1 MQLTEEEA
9 GWARGES
16 GPAVAMA
23 TRILAEM
30 GRILGADRLI
40 PVSSAHIDGCL
51 YHGDSGVHF
60 AERLVAGGGKVRVP
74 TTLNVGALNLLK
86 PEAGLMPPVQ
96 REMARRLM
104 VAYVAMGCQQTWT
117 CAPYQVGHRP
127 AMGEDI
133 AWAESNAVVFANSAL
148 GARTNRY
155 GDFLDI
161 CAALT
166 GRAPRYGLHLAEN
179 RRATVLVRTD
189 SLSEALKRSS
199 VFFPVLGAWLGRA
212 VGSEIAAIEG
222 LPADTSED
230 ALKALGAAAASTGAV
245 ALFHAIGVTP
255 EAPTREAICGAE
267 GEARMGG
274 TLRVI
279 ELTPEMVRQALDS
292 LSTTT
297 CGERLDVIALGS
309 PHYSLPEVLRFE
321 TARVGR
327 RFTLPVTICTNR
339 FVLHIL
345 EQQGKIA
352 EMTAAGVEFITDTC
366 VVVTPILPPTGGVLM
381 TDSGKFAHYTPP
393 NTGYSV
399 AYGSVSECVESA
411 IAGRI
416 VRSEETWR

>member
-1 MQLTEEEA
+1 MQLTDEEA
-9 GWARGES
+9 AWARGES
-16 GPAVAMA
+16 GSAMAMA

-86 PEAGLMPPVQ
+86 PEAGLMPPAQ
-96 REMARRLM
+96 RAMARRLM
-104 VAYVAMGCQQTWT
+104 QAYVALGCQQTWT

-127 AMGEDI
+127 AQGEDI
-133 AWAESNAVVFANSAL
+133 AWAESNAVVFANSVL

-166 GRAPRYGLHLAEN
+166 GRAPHYGLHLPEN
-179 RRATVLVRTD
+179 RRATILVRTG

-212 VGSEIAAIEG
+212 VGSDIAAIEG

-230 ALKALGAAAASTGAV
+230 ALKAMGAAAASTGAV

-255 EAPTREAICGAE
+255 EAPTQQAACGLE
-267 GEARMGG
+267 GPR
-274 TLRVI
+274 RVI
-279 ELTPEMVRQALDS
+279 DLTPERVREARDS

-297 CGERLDVIALGS
+297 RGESLDVIALGS
-309 PHYSLPEVLRFE
+309 PHYSLPEIQRFE
-321 TARVGR
+321 AAREGR
-327 RFTLPVTICTNR
+327 SFTLPVTICTNR
-339 FVLHIL
+339 HVFGIL
-345 EQQGKIA
+345 ERQGKVA
-352 EMTAAGVEFITDTC
+352 EMTAAGVEFLTDTC

-393 NTGYSV
+393 NTGYAV

-416 VRSEETWR
+416 VHSEETWR

>member
-1 MQLTEEEA
+1 
-9 GWARGES
+9 
-16 GPAVAMA
+16 
-23 TRILAEM
+23 
-30 GRILGADRLI
+30 
-40 PVSSAHIDGCL
+40 
-51 YHGDSGVHF
+51 
-60 AERLVAGGGKVRVP
+60 
-74 TTLNVGALNLLK
+74 VGALNLLK
-86 PEAGLMPPVQ
+86 PEFGRMPPHQ

-104 VAYVAMGCQQTWT
+104 HAYVAMGCRQTWT

-127 AMGEDI
+127 GLGEDV
-133 AWAESNAVVFANSAL
+133 AWAESNAVVFVNSVL

-166 GRAPRYGLHLAEN
+166 GRAPHYGLHLAEN
-179 RRATVLVRTD
+179 RRATVLVRTG
-189 SLSEALKRSS
+189 SLSQALKRSS

-222 LPADTSED
+222 LPADTNED

-255 EAPTREAICGAE
+255 EAPTREAAFG
-267 GEARMGG
+267 GEEPRSI
-274 TLRVI
+274 LD
-279 ELTPEMVRQALDS
+279 LTPAAVRQALDT

-297 CGERLDVIALGS
+297 RGERLDVIALGS
-309 PHYSLPEVLRFE
+309 PHYSLPEILRFE
-321 TARVGR
+321 AAREGR
-327 RFTLPVTICTNR
+327 SFALPVTICTNR
-339 FVLHIL
+339 FVLDIL
-345 EQQGKIA
+345 ERQGRIG

-399 AYGSVSECVESA
+399 AYGSVTECVESA

-416 VRSEETWR
+416 VRDQEMWR

>member
-1 MQLTEEEA
+1 VQLTEEEA
-9 GWARGES
+9 AWARGES
-16 GPAVAMA
+16 GQAMAMA
-23 TRILAEM
+23 TRILGEM

-40 PVSSAHIDGCL
+40 PVTSAHIDGCL

-60 AERLVAGGGKVRVP
+60 AERLVAGGGQVKVP

-86 PEAGLMPPVQ
+86 PEAGLMPPPQ

-104 VAYVAMGCQQTWT
+104 HAYVALGCQQTWT

-127 AMGEDI
+127 ALGEDI
-133 AWAESNAVVFANSAL
+133 AWAESNAVVFANSVL

-166 GRAPRYGLHLAEN
+166 GRAPHYGLHLPEN
-179 RRATVLVRTD
+179 RRAVILVRTD
-189 SLSEALKRSS
+189 SLSDTMKRSS
-199 VFFPVLGAWLGRA
+199 LFFPVLGAWLGRT
-212 VGSEIAAIEG
+212 VGSEIAVLDG

-245 ALFHAIGVTP
+245 ALFHAVGITP
-255 EAPTREAICGAE
+255 EAPTLEAICHPDS
-267 GEARMGG
+267 
-274 TLRVI
+274 LRLVLD
-279 ELTPEMVRQALDS
+279 LTPEMVRQALDS

-297 CGERLDVIALGS
+297 HGERLDVIALGS

-321 TARVGR
+321 AARNGR
-327 RFTLPVTICTNR
+327 RFTRPVTICTNR
-339 FVLHIL
+339 HVLTIL
-345 EQQGKIA
+345 ERQGKIP
-352 EMTAAGVEFITDTC
+352 EMTAAGVEFLTDTC

-393 NTGYSV
+393 NTGYAV

-416 VRSEETWR
+416 VRFEETWK

>member
-1 MQLTEEEA
+1 MQLTDEEA
-9 GWARGES
+9 AWARGES
-16 GPAVAMA
+16 GAALAMA

-40 PVSSAHIDGCL
+40 PVVSAHIDGCL

-60 AERLVAGGGKVRVP
+60 AERLAQGGGQVKVP

-86 PEAGLMPPVQ
+86 PEAGRLPPHQ
-96 REMARRLM
+96 RAMARRLM
-104 VAYVAMGCQQTWT
+104 EAYIAMGCRQTWT

-127 AMGEDI
+127 VLGTDI
-133 AWAESNAVVFANSAL
+133 AWAESNAVVFANSVL

-166 GRAPRYGLHLAEN
+166 GRAPHYGLHLPEN
-179 RRATVLVRTD
+179 RRATVRVRTD
-189 SLSEALKRSS
+189 ALSEELKRSS

-222 LPADTSED
+222 LPADTPED

-255 EAPTREAICGAE
+255 EAPTREAICRP
-267 GEARMGG
+267 EA
-274 TLRVI
+274 TVLD
-279 ELTPEMVRQALDS
+279 LTPEALRRALDT

-297 CGERLDVIALGS
+297 SGTQLDVVALGS
-309 PHYSLPEVLRFE
+309 PHYSLAEIDRFE
-321 TARVGR
+321 EARKGR
-327 RFTLPVTICTNR
+327 RFTRPVTICTNR
-339 FVLHIL
+339 FVLDVL
-345 EQQGKIA
+345 ERRGQAA
-352 EMTAAGVEFITDTC
+352 EMTGAGVEFLTDTC

-393 NTGYSV
+393 NTGYEV
-399 AYGSVSECVESA
+399 AYGSAAECVESA

-416 VRSEETWR
+416 VRSEEAWR

>member
-9 GWARGES
+9 VWARGES
-16 GPAVAMA
+16 GPAMAMA

-60 AERLVAGGGKVRVP
+60 AERLVAGEGQVRVP

-86 PEAGLMPPVQ
+86 PEAGLMPPPQ
-96 REMARRLM
+96 RAMALRLM
-104 VAYVAMGCQQTWT
+104 QAYIALGCRQTWT

-127 AMGEDI
+127 AQGEDI
-133 AWAESNAVVFANSAL
+133 AWAESNAVVFANSVL

-166 GRAPRYGLHLAEN
+166 GRAPRYGLHLPEN
-179 RRATVLVRTD
+179 RRATILVRTA
-189 SLSEALKRSS
+189 SLSETLKRSS
-199 VFFPVLGAWLGRA
+199 VFFPVLGAWLGRT

-222 LPADTSED
+222 LPQDTSED

-255 EAPTREAICGAE
+255 EAPTLEAACGPDGPQHE
-267 GEARMGG
+267 
-274 TLRVI
+274 I
-279 ELTPEMVRQALDS
+279 ELTPDMVRQALAT

-297 CGERLDVIALGS
+297 RGEQLDVVALGS
-309 PHYSLPEVLRFE
+309 PHYSLPEIARFE
-321 TARVGR
+321 AARQGR
-327 RFTLPVTICTNR
+327 RLKLPVTICTNR
-339 FVLHIL
+339 FVRDVL
-345 EQQGKIA
+345 ERQGKLA
-352 EMTAAGVEFITDTC
+352 EMTGAGVEFITDTC

-393 NTGYSV
+393 NTGYAV
-399 AYGSVSECVESA
+399 AYGSVTECVESA
-411 IAGRI
+411 VAGRI
-416 VRSEETWR
+416 VRNEETWR

>member
-1 MQLTEEEA
+1 VQLTEEEEA
-9 GWARGES
+9 WARGES

-40 PVSSAHIDGCL
+40 PVTSAHIDGCL

-60 AERLVAGGGKVRVP
+60 AERLVAGGGQVRVP

-86 PEAGLMPPVQ
+86 PESGLMPPHQ

-104 VAYVAMGCQQTWT
+104 AAYVAMGCRQTWT

-127 AMGEDI
+127 GLGEDI
-133 AWAESNAVVFANSAL
+133 AWAESNAVVFANSVL

-166 GRAPRYGLHLAEN
+166 GRAPHYGLHIERN
-179 RRATVLVRTD
+179 RRATVLIKTN

-222 LPADTSED
+222 LPPDTSED

-255 EAPTREAICGAE
+255 EAPTREAAFG
-267 GEARMGG
+267 GEEPG
-274 TLRVI
+274 RVV
-279 ELTPEMVRQALDS
+279 ELTGEIVREALGT

-297 CGERLDVIALGS
+297 WGERLDVIALGS

-321 TARVGR
+321 AAREGR
-327 RFTLPVTICTNR
+327 RFALPVTICTNR
-339 FVLHIL
+339 FVRDVL
-345 EQQGKIA
+345 ERQGKLA
-352 EMTAAGVEFITDTC
+352 EMEAAGVEFITDTC

-399 AYGSVSECVESA
+399 AYGSVSECVESGV
-411 IAGRI
+411 AGRI

>member
-1 MQLTEEEA
+1 MQLTEEEEA
-9 GWARGES
+9 WALGES
-16 GPAVAMA
+16 GPAMAMA

-40 PVSSAHIDGCL
+40 PVTSAHIDGCL

-60 AERLVAGGGKVRVP
+60 AERLVEGGGQVRVP

-86 PEAGLMPPVQ
+86 PESGLMPPHQ

-104 VAYVAMGCQQTWT
+104 AAYVAMGCRQTWT

-127 AMGEDI
+127 GLGEDI
-133 AWAESNAVVFANSAL
+133 AWAESNAVVFANSVL

-166 GRAPRYGLHLAEN
+166 GRAPRYGLHIERN
-179 RRATVLVRTD
+179 RRATVLIRTD
-189 SLSEALKRSS
+189 SLSEALKRSR

-222 LPADTSED
+222 LPGDTSED

-255 EAPTREAICGAE
+255 EAPTREAALG
-267 GEARMGG
+267 GEEPGG
-274 TLRVI
+274 VLD
-279 ELTPEMVRQALDS
+279 LTAEMVRGALET

-297 CGERLDVIALGS
+297 RGERLDVIALGS
-309 PHYSLPEVLRFE
+309 PHYSLPEVARFE
-321 TARVGR
+321 AARGGR
-327 RFTLPVTICTNR
+327 RLALPVTICTNR
-339 FVLHIL
+339 FVLEAL
-345 EQQGKIA
+345 GRQGKIA
-352 EMTAAGVEFITDTC
+352 EMEAAGVEFITDTC

-411 IAGRI
+411 VAGRI